1 MTLTTTTIGA
11 FPKPKE
17 TPIQDWFLSA
27 KSEEERKASKGLLA
41 NWSPGAYEKAIKE
54 AGLTKKHELIRRG
67 EKIKFCYLKL
77 PNMIKENVISFPQY
91 LPTELKLHMYVDYDM
106 QFKKTFIDP
115 LEDIFTAVGWSIE
128 PRFNLEDIF
137 G

>member
-54 AGLTKKHELIRRG
+54 AGDNVENLFLNSITNGDDLLLFELRECSSSRKKAFPINRLR
-67 EKIKFCYLKL
+67 FNS
-77 PNMIKENVISFPQY
+77 PFNVIF
-91 LPTELKLHMYVDYDM
+91 
-106 QFKKTFIDP
+106 
-115 LEDIFTAVGWSIE
+115 
-128 PRFNLEDIF
+128 
-137 G
+137 

>member
-41 NWSPGAYEKAIKE
+41 NWTPGAYEKAIKE
-54 AGLTKKHELIRRG
+54 AGEALQGPATTTTN
-67 EKIKFCYLKL
+67 C
-77 PNMIKENVISFPQY
+77 
-91 LPTELKLHMYVDYDM
+91 
-106 QFKKTFIDP
+106 
-115 LEDIFTAVGWSIE
+115 TA
-128 PRFNLEDIF
+128 F
-137 G
+137 GNSMNCSSSTW

>member
-1 MTLTTTTIGA
+1 MI
-11 FPKPKE
+11 
-17 TPIQDWFLSA
+17 S
-27 KSEEERKASKGLLA
+27 SKK
-41 NWSPGAYEKAIKE
+41 Y
-54 AGLTKKHELIRRG
+54 ELIRRG

-91 LPTELKLHMYVDYDM
+91 LPPELKLHMYVDYDM
-106 QFKKTFIDP
+106 QFNKTFISP
-115 LEDIFTAVGWSIE
+115 LEDIFDAVGWSIE